1 MKHDIEFKAS
11 LKETLDKVLK
21 LSDQEFELFASI
33 WEKVEIPKKTMIT
46 QIEQQEEYL
55 YFILSGLQRV
65 FYYDQYD
72 REATIVF
79 TYSSSFGGVIDS
91 FITRTASKY
100 YYETLTDTVLFKASY
115 KNLSQIKASSNAITN
130 IIEQFLGLTISG
142 LLDRLVEMQCFTA
155 EEKFKAL
162 FSRSPHILN
171 LVPQKYLAN
180 YIGIDHTNFSKF
192 INRIRI

>member
-65 FYYDQYD
+65 FYFDQYD
-72 REATIVF
+72 REATIVLPIA
-79 TYSSSFGGVIDS
+79 VHL
-91 FITRTASKY
+91 AAL
-100 YYETLTDTVLFKASY
+100 LTPL
-115 KNLSQIKASSNAITN
+115 
-130 IIEQFLGLTISG
+130 
-142 LLDRLVEMQCFTA
+142 
-155 EEKFKAL
+155 
-162 FSRSPHILN
+162 
-171 LVPQKYLAN
+171 
-180 YIGIDHTNFSKF
+180 
-192 INRIRI
+192 